1 MTRRPRTPLH
11 RPDPLPSAI
20 GAHGAR
26 FPGHGLPFL
35 RPAGSPEGRWAAMR
49 LLSRAVATGRPPG
62 DRAIARAL
70 GCRTPPE
77 ASVH

>member
-1 MTRRPRTPLH
+1 MTRRPRTPLD
-11 RPDPLPSAI
+11 RPDPLTLAI
-20 GAHGAR
+20 GAYGAR

-35 RPAGSPEGRWAAMR
+35 RPAGSSEGRWVAIR
-49 LLSRAVATGRPPG
+49 LLNRAVATGRPLG

-70 GCRTPPE
+70 GYRKPPE